1 MKKASLL
8 LILTFL
14 NYLIGQVVWTATFL
28 LDNPMFGNEYLEG
41 MLLIQIFNTTG
52 ILGLISGIYFY
63 KSSK

>member
-28 LDNPMFGNEYLEG
+28 LDKPMFGNEYLEG